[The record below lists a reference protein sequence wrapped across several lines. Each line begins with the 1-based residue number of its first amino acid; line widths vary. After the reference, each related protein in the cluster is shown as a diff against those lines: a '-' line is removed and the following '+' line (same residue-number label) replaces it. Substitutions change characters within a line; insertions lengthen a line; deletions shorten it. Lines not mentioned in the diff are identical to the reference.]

1 MPSVQPTAPKEWSPV
16 GRSYGVL
23 SYLVGGWAGSTVAT
37 SSNGHRV
44 AIGSL
49 DWSYAGNYYPGNVEV
64 YEETNGTWNRMGE
77 RISGISNDEMGTSVS
92 LNASGDVLAIG
103 VPGAMSSRSEVRIF
117 KWLDGEWQPAG
128 VIAADVRSNLN
139 VQYSYDVSL
148 SDDGNMVAISG
159 SFNDS
164 AEVFKA
170 TEDGVWSRVGND
182 SSLMAGDSVAL
193 SGDGNR
199 VIVHQMVD
207 DSHHIVCVYG
217 RTDEGSWEVMDS
229 DATFLGSKVG
239 AVSISHDGSR
249 IAVSYVTLSRVMVYD
264 WDGVEWNKLGNPV
277 SGDGDSNRQFGSSLS
292 LSSDGRFIAIG
303 APDDDPDG
311 VRDAGSVRVFRFSQ
325 TLNDWK
331 QVGSDLVGSRERDR
345 AGKSVALSANGSR
358 VVYGAPWTR
367 GIITHVG
374 QVYVKTTAE

>member
-16 GRSYGVL
+16 GDSRGML
-23 SYLVGGWAGSTVAT
+23 SYSIPRGWAGSTVAT

-49 DWSYAGNYYPGNVEV
+49 DWSFAGNYYPGNVEV

-77 RISGISNDEMGTSVS
+77 RISGIFNDEMGTSVS

-139 VQYSYDVSL
+139 AQYSYDVSL

-159 SFNDS
+159 FFDDS

-207 DSHHIVCVYG
+207 HIVCVYG

-229 DATFLGSKVG
+229 DAAFLGSTVG

-249 IAVSYVTLSRVMVYD
+249 IAVSYITLGRVMVYD
-264 WDGVEWNKLGNPV
+264 WDGVEWNILGIPV
-277 SGDGDSNRQFGSSLS
+277 SGDSAREFGSSLS
-292 LSSDGRFIAIG
+292 LSSDGSFIAIG
-303 APDDDPDG
+303 VPDDDPDG

-325 TLNDWK
+325 TRNDWK
-331 QVGSDLVGSRERDR
+331 QVGSDLVGSREVAA
-345 AGKSVALSANGSR
+345 AGTSVALSANGSR

-367 GIITHVG
+367 GIIVHVG

>member
-16 GRSYGVL
+16 GDSRGML
-23 SYLVGGWAGSTVAT
+23 SYSVPRGWAGSTVAT

-49 DWSYAGNYYPGNVEV
+49 DWSFAGNYYPGNVEV

-77 RISGISNDEMGTSVS
+77 RISGIFNDEMGTSVS

-117 KWLDGEWQPAG
+117 KWLDDEWQPAG

-139 VQYSYDVSL
+139 AQYSYDVSL

-159 SFNDS
+159 FFDDS

-182 SSLMAGDSVAL
+182 SSLVAGDSVAL

-207 DSHHIVCVYG
+207 HIVCVYG
-217 RTDEGSWEVMDS
+217 RTDEGSWEVMNS
-229 DATFLGSKVG
+229 DATFLGSTVG

-249 IAVSYVTLSRVMVYD
+249 IAVSYITLGRVMVYD
-264 WDGVEWNKLGNPV
+264 WDGVEWNMLGNPV
-277 SGDGDSNRQFGSSLS
+277 SGDSDREFGSSLS
-292 LSSDGRFIAIG
+292 LSSDGSFIAIG
-303 APDDDPDG
+303 VPDDDPDG

-325 TLNDWK
+325 TRNGWK
-331 QVGSDLVGSRERDR
+331 QVGSDLVGSREVAA
-345 AGKSVALSANGSR
+345 AGTSVALSANGSR

-367 GIITHVG
+367 GIIVHVG